1 MKTLV
6 KFVIANPANIL
17 VKEEQTV
24 NKDHVLAELYKPPN
38 DIIINLAEVL
48 KVQPAKIHK
57 YLKKGPTETID
68 AGEIIAVKKS
78 FISTLSVRSPIKG
91 EIKEVDLKKGTIL
104 IADILNE
111 NSHTKIAI
119 PVNGVVKKIGKDF
132 IETEIN
138 GHKIKGKEGKGKDRI
153 GTIYHIKGGENS
165 FFHFDSEVENK
176 IVLIADLHQEE
187 TAKLDTLGA
196 AGVICKRNSSSG
208 DFSLLTVNEE
218 TFTDLFKRAGCKVW
232 LRPEDKELIVI
243 EE

>member
-6 KFVIANPANIL
+6 KFAITNPVNIL
-17 VKEEQTV
+17 VKEEQAV
-24 NKDHVLAELYKPPN
+24 NKDSVLAQLSKPHN

-48 KVQPAKIHK
+48 KVHPSKIHK
-57 YLKKGPTETID
+57 YFKKGPTETID
-68 AGEIIAVKKS
+68 AGEILAVKKS

-104 IADILNE
+104 ISGISNE
-111 NSHTKIAI
+111 NPQNNIST
-119 PVNGVVKKIGKDF
+119 PVNGVIKKIGKDF
-132 IETEIN
+132 IEIEIN
-138 GHKIKGKEGKGKDRI
+138 GHKIKGKEGVGKDRI
-153 GTIYHIKGGENS
+153 GAIYHIKGGENS

-208 DFSLLTVNEE
+208 DLSLLIVNEE
-218 TFTDLFKRAGCKVW
+218 TFTDLLKRAGSEVW
-232 LRPEDKELIVI
+232 LRPEDKELIFI